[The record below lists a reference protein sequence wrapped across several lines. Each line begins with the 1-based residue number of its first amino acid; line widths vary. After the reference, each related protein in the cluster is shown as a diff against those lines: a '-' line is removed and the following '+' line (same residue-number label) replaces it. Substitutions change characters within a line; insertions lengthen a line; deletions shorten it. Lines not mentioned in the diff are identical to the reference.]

1 MYSVYACTHIKRYV
15 NWGIYNMN
23 LALIA
28 ITDDGIDVAKRIKER
43 LGDDL
48 TVFLPQKL
56 EQKTLKA
63 TYYTRKFGDQVGE
76 LFSRYEGFIFIMAS
90 GIVVRTITP
99 HITDK
104 YTDPAVVVVDDVG
117 RFVISLLSGHE
128 GGANNLAHNVAN
140 ILHTDAVI
148 TTGTEAQKDIII
160 GIGCKR
166 GIGSDEVKEAI
177 NSALASADVSI
188 DRVRLAGTV
197 DLKADEVGL
206 LRALDEL
213 GIPLRVVSRSEIAT
227 CEKDYS
233 KSDFVIEKIGVGGV
247 AEPAALISGRKTKL
261 ILKRQKY
268 PGITVAIAQENFS
281 W

>member
-1 MYSVYACTHIKRYV
+1 
-15 NWGIYNMN
+15 MN

-28 ITDDGIDVAKRIKER
+28 ITNDGINVAERIKEK
-43 LGDDL
+43 LDGEV
-48 TVFLPQKL
+48 TFFLPQKL
-56 EQKTLKA
+56 KQSKVTA
-63 TYYTRKFGDQVGE
+63 TYYSKRFSDQIGD
-76 LFSRYEGFIFIMAS
+76 LFSHYEGLIFVMAS
-90 GIVVRTITP
+90 GIVVRTIAP

-117 RFVISLLSGHE
+117 RYVISILSGHE
-128 GGANNLAHNVAN
+128 GGANNLAHSVAN

-166 GIGSDEVKEAI
+166 GIGSNEVKDAI
-177 NSALASADVSI
+177 NSALADADVSI

-206 LRALDEL
+206 LSALDEL
-213 GIPLRVVSRSEIAT
+213 GIPLRIVSRPEIDT
-227 CEKDYS
+227 CAKDYS

>member
-1 MYSVYACTHIKRYV
+1 
-15 NWGIYNMN
+15 MN
-23 LALIA
+23 LALMA
-28 ITDDGIDVAKRIKER
+28 ITNNGINVAERIKEK
-43 LGDDL
+43 LDGEV
-48 TVFLPQKL
+48 TIFLPQKL
-56 EQKTLKA
+56 MQSKLA
-63 TYYTRKFGDQVGE
+63 VTYYSKKFGDQIGDM
-76 LFSRYEGFIFIMAS
+76 FSHYEGFIFIMAS

-99 HITDK
+99 YITDK

-128 GGANNLAHNVAN
+128 GGANNLAHKVAN
-140 ILHTDAVI
+140 ILHSDAVI

-177 NSALASADVSI
+177 NSALATAEVSI
-188 DRVRLAGTV
+188 SRVRLAGTV

-206 LRALDEL
+206 LHALEEL
-213 GIPLRVVSRSEIAT
+213 GIPLRVVSRSEIDT
-227 CEKDYS
+227 CTKDYS

-247 AEPAALISGRKTKL
+247 CEPAALISGRKTKL
-261 ILKRQKY
+261 ILKKQKY
-268 PGITVAIAQENFS
+268 PGITIAIAQENFS

>member
-1 MYSVYACTHIKRYV
+1 
-15 NWGIYNMN
+15 MN

-28 ITDDGIDVAKRIKER
+28 ITNEGINVAQRIKEK
-43 LGDDL
+43 LDGEV
-48 TVFLPQKL
+48 TFFLPQKL
-56 EQKTLKA
+56 KQTKLAA
-63 TYYTRKFGDQVGE
+63 TYYSIKFGDQIGD
-76 LFSRYEGFIFIMAS
+76 LFSHYEGLIFIMAS

-99 HITDK
+99 YITDK
-104 YTDPAVVVVDDVG
+104 YNDPAVVVVDDVG

-128 GGANNLAHNVAN
+128 GGANNLTHKVAN

-166 GIGSDEVKEAI
+166 GIGSHEVKEAI
-177 NSALASADVSI
+177 NSALEKAEVSI
-188 DRVRLAGTV
+188 GRVRLAGTV

-213 GIPLRVVSRSEIAT
+213 GIPLRIVSRPEIDT
-227 CEKDYS
+227 CAKDYS
-233 KSDFVIEKIGVGGV
+233 KSDFVIDKIGVGGV
-247 AEPAALISGRKTKL
+247 CEPAALISGRKTKL
-261 ILKRQKY
+261 ILKKQKY
-268 PGITVAIAQENFS
+268 PGITIAIAQENFM

>member
-1 MYSVYACTHIKRYV
+1 
-15 NWGIYNMN
+15 MN
-23 LALIA
+23 LAIIA
-28 ITDDGIDVAKRIKER
+28 ITDDGINVAKRLKEK
-43 LGDDL
+43 LDGEV

-56 EQKTLKA
+56 EQTVLTA
-63 TYYTRKFGDQVGE
+63 TYYTKKFGDQVGE
-76 LFSRYEGFIFIMAS
+76 LFSHYEGFIFIMAS
-90 GIVVRTITP
+90 GIVVRTIAS

-128 GGANNLAHNVAN
+128 GGANNLAHSVAN

-166 GIGSDEVKEAI
+166 GIGSHEVKVAI
-177 NSALASADVSI
+177 NSALADAEVSI

-206 LRALDEL
+206 LRALEEL
-213 GIPLRVVSRSEIAT
+213 GIPLRVVSRPEIDT
-227 CEKDYS
+227 CAKDYS

>member
-1 MYSVYACTHIKRYV
+1 MYTYTRVKRYV
-15 NWGIYNMN
+15 NWGIYDMN

-28 ITDDGIDVAKRIKER
+28 ITEEGIDVAKRIKEK
-43 LGDDL
+43 LDDDL

-56 EQKTLKA
+56 EQRTLKA
-63 TYYTRKFGDQVGE
+63 TYYSRKLGDQVGE

-90 GIVVRTITP
+90 GIVVRTIAP

-104 YTDPAVVVVDDVG
+104 YTDPAVVVVDDMG

-177 NSALASADVSI
+177 NSALVSAGVSI
-188 DRVRLAGTV
+188 DRVRLVGTV
-197 DLKADEVGL
+197 DLKADETGL

-213 GIPLRVVSRSEIAT
+213 GIPLRVVSRSEIDT
-227 CEKDYS
+227 CAKDYS